1 MDKLTKMEKYKV
13 ILCVKYVKHQL
24 EHSLFKREIE
34 YEKLNK
40 YDKEYDEE
48 IEQLKD
54 SIQHYNDLI
63 KKLEEVL

>member
-1 MDKLTKMEKYKV
+1 MNKLTEMEKYQT
-13 ILCVKYVKHQL
+13 ILCVKYAKHQL
-24 EHSLFKREIE
+24 EYSLLKREIE

-40 YDKEYDEE
+40 YDKEFDAE
-48 IEQLKD
+48 IEQLND

>member
-1 MDKLTKMEKYKV
+1 MNKLTEMEKYQT

-24 EHSLFKREIE
+24 EYSLLKRKIE
-34 YEKLNK
+34 YEKL
-40 YDKEYDEE
+40 DEYDEECYEE